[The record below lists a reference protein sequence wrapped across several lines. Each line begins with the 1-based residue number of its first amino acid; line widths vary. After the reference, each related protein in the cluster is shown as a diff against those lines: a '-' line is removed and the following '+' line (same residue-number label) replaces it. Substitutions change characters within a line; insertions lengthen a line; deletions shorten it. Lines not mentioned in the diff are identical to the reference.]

1 AIILWDVV
9 NGVGTLVDSR
19 LAAPDTFLYLGRT
32 CPVHVCPPGGLA
44 LCGCKAASAPQ
55 SARRTGGTV
64 QDLGG
69 TTTRRRRFSGAG
81 VAAALL
87 LILVAAP
94 ATAKSDADDKAAR
107 RVEAMATFLAKA
119 PRLSVTADSS
129 YDVVQDSGQKIEFG
143 EVRAITLR
151 RPDRARIEATRR
163 DGVRRGLIFDGKQIV
178 AFDLDQKVYAT
189 VAKAGTTD
197 AAFDYF
203 KHDLDMPLPPWVLF
217 PPSSPEKI
225 SDRRGGALL
234 VGGDP
239 ITGAPPPHFPPRGPP
254 AALRFWT
261 PPNGVP
267 LPQRLVITYR
277 L

>member
-1 AIILWDVV
+1 M
-9 NGVGTLVDSR
+9 
-19 LAAPDTFLYLGRT
+19 
-32 CPVHVCPPGGLA
+32 
-44 LCGCKAASAPQ
+44 
-55 SARRTGGTV
+55 
-64 QDLGG
+64 
-69 TTTRRRRFSGAG
+69 TTRWRKCSGAG
-81 VAAALL
+81 IASALL

-94 ATAKSDADDKAAR
+94 VSAKSEADERAAK
-107 RVEAMATFLAKA
+107 RVEAMANFLAKA
-119 PRLSVTADSS
+119 PRLSVTADCS

-203 KHDLDMPLPPWVLF
+203 KHDLDMRLPLSELF
-217 PPSSPEKI
+217 STTLPEKI
-225 SDRRGGALL
+225 SDMLGSARL
-234 VGGDP
+234 VGEETINGVATDH
-239 ITGAPPPHFPPRGPP
+239 I
-254 AALRFWT
+254 ALRGDTADLQFWIAR
-261 PPNGVP
+261 NGDP

-277 L
+277 LAEGQPQYEANFRDWNLSPEVADSVFTFTPAEGAQEIPFLVPKPENQP